1 MLFMTTYTWE
11 PGQRNDLLKRRM
23 EKGIAN
29 REGVKVLGEWTDL
42 CGGRGFMLIE
52 SNDPQALI
60 TATMRW
66 SDLMQIEAVP
76 VIVTED
82 LITVAKQD
90 KSSKK

>member
-1 MLFMTTYTWE
+1 
-11 PGQRNDLLKRRM
+11 M
-23 EKGIAN
+23 EKGYSKP
-29 REGVKVLGEWTDL
+29 RRSEGARRMTDL